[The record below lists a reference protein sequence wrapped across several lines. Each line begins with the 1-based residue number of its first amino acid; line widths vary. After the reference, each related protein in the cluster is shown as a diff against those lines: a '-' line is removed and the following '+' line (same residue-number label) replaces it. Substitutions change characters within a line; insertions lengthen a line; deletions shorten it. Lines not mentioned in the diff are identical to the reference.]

1 MASPATSQ
9 PRAASVPLTVA
20 SNAATNGPMPGG
32 NLVRTYDPNSV
43 MKAVYRRFFE
53 NIQIDAEWLK
63 IVREAAQQGPVVYVL
78 RNLSFLD
85 FMALDYITARH
96 GLPKVRFANDLGLWV
111 FEPFASTWT
120 EALVPSHRV
129 APSERLVEVIED
141 GGSAALFLKRP
152 PTIVEKATGR
162 GKRRVSFEG
171 DLLIASLFSLQ
182 RRLSR
187 PIMLVPQVFVWS
199 KRPETLEPSAF
210 DFVLG
215 PSEWPGRLRSATQFF
230 LNYRNVMLRAGE
242 PVNLHQFLADNAGE
256 PQDTLI
262 RRGTYALLRK
272 VDRERRAILGPMRK
286 PSDRVREEIIRSPKL
301 QQTIAQ
307 LAGEGRAERMLL
319 TARAYRMLRQMEA
332 APDPEAIFALSTMVK
347 TVVSVM
353 YAGLEIDREG
363 LQRVRE
369 ASQHGTL
376 ILLPSHKSHIDYLL
390 LSHVLHLSALQ
401 LPLIAAGDNL
411 SFFPIG
417 MLLRRGGAFF
427 IRRTFRGDRLYTS
440 VVDAYLRRI
449 IKDGWPIEVF
459 LEGTRSRTGKLLPPK
474 LGLLSMIIE
483 SGLSLPHRDLRFVPV
498 SIGYERL
505 VEEGSYVRELLGGE
519 KQKEDTAALIR
530 ASKLLA
536 ERYGRLNVQFG
547 EIISLNEILAEAGLR
562 RDPAPTPSQ
571 RRDVIK
577 RVAFRVMARINAVTA
592 ATPGA
597 LVALALLT
605 HSRRGM
611 SHAELT
617 SQARSLLGV
626 LQRKGARTTP
636 ALATPSGALRPACI
650 RETTNMFE
658 KAGLIEVHVPGEVLG
673 ETSKNAKPT
682 SFFSDDDIIYS
693 VPESKRL
700 ALDLSKNIIV
710 HFFVPLALVA
720 VAVLAPPGPPIATA
734 TVRQRVARLSRLFKH
749 EFMFP
754 SDKSFDELLDAT
766 LADMRSNGELA
777 LGAPDHYTFG
787 EGHDG
792 ADGRAWIVKY
802 AAMLR
807 NFLEGYMVAA
817 RGLQLLIK
825 GPMATKE
832 LVRRT
837 LAAGDKMFL
846 AGEIERKEAL
856 SGRCIEN
863 ALLSFGD
870 QGYVRTQEAGK
881 RIELVSSFADVD
893 AVKAIEQG
901 IANFLPR
908 RSSDRE

>member
-1 MASPATSQ
+1 
-9 PRAASVPLTVA
+9 
-20 SNAATNGPMPGG
+20 MPGG
-32 NLVRTYDPNSV
+32 NIVRTYDPNSV
-43 MKAVYRRFFE
+43 LKAVYRRFFD
-53 NIQIDAEWLK
+53 NIQIDSEWLR
-63 IVREAAQQGPVVYVL
+63 IVREAAEQGPVVYVL

-96 GLPKVRFANDLGLWV
+96 GLPKLRFANDLGLWV
-111 FEPFASTWT
+111 LEPFAATWA
-120 EALVPSHRV
+120 EAVMPARRV
-129 APSERLVEVIED
+129 APNERLVEVIED

-152 PTIVEKATGR
+152 PTILEKATGR

-182 RRLSR
+182 RRLDR

-199 KRPETLEPSAF
+199 KRPESLEPSAV

-215 PSEWPGRLRSATQFF
+215 PSEWPGRLRSATQFL

-286 PSDRVREEIIRSPKL
+286 PADRVREEIIRSPKL
-301 QQTIAQ
+301 RQTIAQ

-319 TARAYRMLRQMEA
+319 TARAYRMLRQMES

-353 YAGLEIDREG
+353 YAGLEVDRDG

-369 ASQHGTL
+369 ASQKGTL

-390 LSHVLHLSALQ
+390 LSHVLHLNSLQ

-427 IRRTFRGDRLYTS
+427 IRRSFRGDRLYTT

-483 SGLSLPHRDLRFVPV
+483 SGLSLPHRDLQFVPV

-530 ASKLLA
+530 ASKVLA

-547 EIISLNEILAEAGLR
+547 EILSLDQLMAEAGLR

-571 RRDVIK
+571 RRDIIK
-577 RVAFRVMARINAVTA
+577 RVAFRIMAGINAVTA

-597 LVALALLT
+597 LVALTLLAHT
-605 HSRRGM
+605 KRGM

-617 SQARSLLGV
+617 VQAASLLGV
-626 LQRKGARTTP
+626 LRRRGARTTP

-658 KAGLIEVHVPGEVLG
+658 KAQLIEVHYPGEVLEHTG
-673 ETSKNAKPT
+673 KRPERPAM
-682 SFFSDDDIIYS
+682 FSDDDIIYT
-693 VPESKRL
+693 VPDHRRL
-700 ALDLSKNIIV
+700 ALDLSKNIII
-710 HFFVPLALVA
+710 HFFVPLALVS
-720 VAVLAPPGPPIATA
+720 VAMLAPPGPPIAA
-734 TVRQRVARLSRLFKH
+734 PTVQQRVARLSRLFKH

-754 SDKSFDELLDAT
+754 ADRPFDELLDET
-766 LADMRSNGELA
+766 LRDMRAHAEIA
-777 LGAPDHYTFG
+777 LGAPDHWTFG

-792 ADGRAWIVKY
+792 LDGRGWVVRY
-802 AAMLR
+802 ASMLR
-807 NFLEGYMVAA
+807 NFLEAYVVAA
-817 RGLQLLIK
+817 RSLSQLIK
-825 GPMATKE
+825 GPMLTKD

-837 LAAGDKMFL
+837 IALGDKMFL

-863 ALLSFGD
+863 ALLSFAD

-881 RIELVSSFADVD
+881 RIELVSSFADAD

-908 RSSDRE
+908 RASDRE